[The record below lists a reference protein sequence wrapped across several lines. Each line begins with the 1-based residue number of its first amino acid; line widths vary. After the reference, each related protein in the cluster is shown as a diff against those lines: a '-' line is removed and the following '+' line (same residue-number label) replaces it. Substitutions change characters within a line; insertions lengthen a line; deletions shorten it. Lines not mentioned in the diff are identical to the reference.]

1 MSRYREERGTSLTFR
16 ERAAKE
22 NARIDELVKMLEQE
36 KKKQKDYREALDKL
50 WERSDELHKKNI
62 FIYKQRQTSSGT
74 TSKVFYG

>member
-50 WERSDELHKKNI
+50 WERSDELLK
-62 FIYKQRQTSSGT
+62 
-74 TSKVFYG
+74 